1 MRPTVLTPSERKENL
16 KKSKAAYY
24 KKNKDKYINWNFD
37 NSLKKK
43 LNDSNVEELKK
54 ILFLVDQQIKKLN
67 NNSI

>member
-43 LNDSNVEELKK
+43 
-54 ILFLVDQQIKKLN
+54 IK
-67 NNSI
+67 